1 MAGCWWASKGHR
13 CQRKSTLTP
22 CFHLPSLLSLSASL
36 AQPTEPYPQTR
47 CPFTPAS
54 CRDLGNISATF
65 CTGCLVTGKPWGSL
79 RSRKSSPTSLGPA
92 LSRTATSMHLPHRS
106 LRQAA
111 PAPLPHEPPALP
123 LLLPAWAPPPL
134 PPLQQISLKCA
145 AIWFQLSPIF
155 FLVD

>member
-1 MAGCWWASKGHR
+1 MLVGY
-13 CQRKSTLTP
+13 QRTQMPKKIHFNTLLALTAQISVSPTQPVEP
-22 CFHLPSLLSLSASL
+22 C
-36 AQPTEPYPQTR
+36 PQTS
-47 CPFTPAS
+47 CPLTPAS
-54 CRDLGNISATF
+54 ACRDLGNTSATF
-65 CTGCLVTGKPWGSL
+65 HTGWLVWASHGGL
-79 RSRKSSPTSLGPA
+79 CRAKSSPASSGPA
-92 LSRTATSMHLPHRS
+92 LSGTATSVHLSHRS
-106 LRQAA
+106 PRRAA